1 MLSFSLGSNGVD
13 TLEKPEKSA
22 NFFLL
27 LIILLFNA
35 LENYIKKEIDAGIPD
50 APTVSK
56 CVCIFSHSYSI
67 ELWCVHFL
75 CLLFVLLSNV
85 NTFDKSWQ
93 NKSNEH
99 SSCSWELCVH
109 INFLSL
115 SSARTFSIVA
125 FFLLLLS
132 FLYKDY
138 KLLCFLSFFYIKTT
152 LCSKTKWVKVNF
164 LPAFQLLWMFFFWL
178 FNNIWRVMLMDFFH
192 WKKNPK
198 TRKTLMK
205 HINLWNQ
212 HKQKMKWKCLFKMN
226 FSFSLFF
233 YFFWQFFDE
242 KKIEA
247 QNLWSW
253 NGTWIQNMFRS

>member
-1 MLSFSLGSNGVD
+1 MCTHKLSI
-13 TLEKPEKSA
+13 P
-22 NFFLL
+22 
-27 LIILLFNA
+27 LFR
-35 LENYIKKEIDAGIPD
+35 
-50 APTVSK
+50 T
-56 CVCIFSHSYSI
+56 H
-67 ELWCVHFL
+67 
-75 CLLFVLLSNV
+75 
-85 NTFDKSWQ
+85 TFDCPFFFSYCC
-93 NKSNEH
+93 H
-99 SSCSWELCVH
+99 SCIKITSCSVFCH
-109 INFLSL
+109 F
-115 SSARTFSIVA
+115 FS
-125 FFLLLLS
+125 
-132 FLYKDY
+132 
-138 KLLCFLSFFYIKTT
+138 IKTT

-205 HINLWNQ
+205 QINLWNQ